1 MTNEVSGQ
9 SSLLP
14 WQQPQFQRLQVLHSN
29 RRLAHAWLLAG
40 KPGIG
45 KLAFARHFAR
55 QLLCRKAT
63 GKGPCGA
70 CQDCHLFAAGTHPDW
85 MLLQPELRQLK
96 IELIREAIAFAQ
108 NTSQRGGAKVI
119 IINPAESMN
128 HNAANALLKILEEPP
143 PQTYLLLVSHQ
154 PGLLLPTLRS
164 RCQRLD
170 FPAPPTLE
178 ALAWLQ
184 QQPGASPGAAFHL
197 QLAQGAPLRAF
208 ELMQVGAEQGFGLLL
223 QNLEAMAN
231 GETTPVQAAKKCEEL
246 GITTTINYQLLGV
259 SGLLSVL
266 QAGSELAVPALL
278 PLLSRCNQVA
288 GTGMIRRLHDYHQ
301 SLVKAR
307 ETSMA
312 TNNANPQLML
322 EALFA
327 EWCRVAPFNR
337 IRTN

>member
-1 MTNEVSGQ
+1 MTEAPIAT
-9 SSLLP
+9 SLLS
-14 WQQPQFQRLQVLHSN
+14 WQQPQFQRLQALHSN
-29 RRLAHAWLLAG
+29 NRLAHAWLLAG
-40 KPGIG
+40 QPGIG

-55 QLLCRKAT
+55 QLFCRKAASQ
-63 GKGPCGA
+63 GPCGA
-70 CQDCHLFAAGTHPDW
+70 CQDCLLFTSGNHPDW
-85 MLLQPELRQLK
+85 MLLQPELRTLK
-96 IELIREAIAFAQ
+96 IDLVREAIVFAQ

-128 HNAANALLKILEEPP
+128 QNAANALLKILEEPP
-143 PQTYLLLVSHQ
+143 AQTFLLLVSHQ

-170 FPAPPTLE
+170 FPAPPQAE

-184 QQPGASPGAAFHL
+184 QQPGANASAAFHL
-197 QLAQGAPLRAF
+197 QLAQGAPLRAL
-208 ELMQVGAEQGFGLLL
+208 ELMHAGAEQGFGLLL
-223 QNLEAMAN
+223 QNLEALVN
-231 GETTPVQAAKKCEEL
+231 GETTPVQAAKKCEDL

-266 QAGSELAVPALL
+266 QTGSELAVPALM

-288 GTGMIRRLHDYHQ
+288 GTGMIRRLHDYYQ

-327 EWCRVAPFNR
+327 EWCRVVAFNR
-337 IRTN
+337 ARAN